1 MKKHTSDIA
10 ISLTNITKEYIVHHE
25 KPTLVEK
32 IVKKRDES
40 FYALKNI
47 NLQIWKGERVG
58 IIGPNGSG
66 KTTLLKIIT
75 GITTPTE
82 GSASTQGK
90 VVSLID
96 LEAGFHPDLTGEQ
109 NIYLNGML
117 LGMKK
122 REIRQKLH
130 RIIQFADIGSF
141 IDTPMFTYSDGM
153 KLRLAFAVSVHAD
166 PDILILDE
174 GFGAGDQNFL
184 EKCQKRM
191 REFYL
196 QKKTVLLVSHWLE
209 LVHTNCNRVIIL
221 DKGGIVRDG
230 LTATIIAQYKK
241 DVDKAVHNN
250 A

>member
-1 MKKHTSDIA
+1 MGMKKHTSDIA
-10 ISLTNITKEYIVHHE
+10 ISLTNVTKEYIVHHE

-32 IVKKRDES
+32 LVKAGDEK
-40 FYALKNI
+40 FYTLKNI

-82 GSASTQGK
+82 GSASTRGK

-130 RIIQFADIGSF
+130 RIIQFADIGNF
-141 IDTPMFTYSDGM
+141 IDAPLFTYSDGM
-153 KLRLAFAVSVHAD
+153 KLRLSFAVSAYAD

-174 GFGAGDQNFL
+174 SFGAGDQDFL
-184 EKCQKRM
+184 KKSQKRM
-191 REFYL
+191 RKFYL

-209 LVHTNCNRVIIL
+209 LVHTNCDRVIIL
-221 DKGGIVRDG
+221 DQGEIVRDG
-230 LTATIIAQYKK
+230 TSAAIIEQYKK
-241 DVDKAVHNN
+241 GR
-250 A
+250 